1 MRIRLIF
8 AVFLA
13 IPALSHA
20 QKNQRRG
27 GEIFQE
33 MCVGCHGPDGRAQ
46 IDIGKALG
54 AADLTSEGIQQKS
67 NSELSKSVKGGKGKM
82 PAFENKLADDEIKAV
97 LAYVK
102 QLGKKQ

>member
-8 AVFLA
+8 VVILA
-13 IPALSHA
+13 IPALSQA

-27 GEIFQE
+27 EEIFQE
-33 MCVGCHGPDGRAQ
+33 MCAGCHGPDGRAQ
-46 IDIGKALG
+46 HDIGKALG
-54 AADLTSEGIQQKS
+54 AVALTCEGIQQKS
-67 NSELSKSVKGGKGKM
+67 NAELSKSVKAGKGNM

-97 LAYVK
+97 LTYIK